1 MAECSS
7 VSTAEASSTIE
18 QPSTDTPANGGGQ
31 KERAKVIKQHKL
43 SARLAILSK
52 GGQKN
57 NVFRATVRGGTQKDS
72 LHGGMVDGK
81 RVEVQEIVTSDYDS
95 CFETDVDAEGGEGG
109 RRVDLVDYDDAD
121 SGVIENATGHT
132 AMVLD
137 LGVSVTVVCCSIT
150 VVCHSITV
158 VSYSIWK
165 VTS

>member
-1 MAECSS
+1 MAESSS
-7 VSTAEASSTIE
+7 VSRAEVSSTIA
-18 QPSTDTPANGGGQ
+18 QSSTATPANGGAQ

-57 NVFRATVRGGTQKDS
+57 NIFRATVRGTTQKDS
-72 LHGGMVDGK
+72 LHGGVVDSKG
-81 RVEVQEIVTSDYDS
+81 VESQEIVTSDYDS

-121 SGVIENATGHT
+121 SGVVENATGHT
-132 AMVLD
+132 AVVLD

-150 VVCHSITV
+150 VVCC
-158 VSYSIWK
+158 SIWK
-165 VTS
+165 FTSW